1 MNIASWTV
9 QPCDV
14 PSLLLVAGAGA
25 RVEEAIGKAWDADDR
40 LEGGGTSRRN
50 TPSPAAVA
58 TMLASVREVYGGLQ
72 EGLRGAS
79 SEVDALLA
87 KGNMGA
93 METQAVE
100 NMRQLILNALL

>member
-1 MNIASWTV
+1 
-9 QPCDV
+9 
-14 PSLLLVAGAGA
+14 
-25 RVEEAIGKAWDADDR
+25 
-40 LEGGGTSRRN
+40 
-50 TPSPAAVA
+50 
-58 TMLASVREVYGGLQ
+58 VREVYGGLQ